1 MLYVGG
7 IKKILLWKFVVYCL
21 VGGRDR
27 YGGRCDFVFLVEVV
41 GVFIRNLFVRMFV
54 LYLIKEVKFC
64 Y

>member
-7 IKKILLWKFVVYCL
+7 IKKILLCKFVVYCL
-21 VGGRDR
+21 GGRDR
-27 YGGRCDFVFLVEVV
+27 YGGRCDFVFLVEVE